1 MDYYCSAKFTELMVH
16 VQGRL
21 LYNCC
26 KAYPERVDL
35 DWLEANPGRLF
46 HTDTMLEDRRLM
58 LENKSC
64 ASCHY
69 GCYKYEEQ
77 GLTSTRQKYINDAK
91 ISDPH
96 APVKEITISLS
107 TDCNMTCMYCSPEWS
122 SSWHKDIDKN
132 GDYLLDGVPL
142 KRKDNW
148 STLWSNMKQKSR
160 GTESRFFQLLLR
172 EIKLSTGLQSVT
184 LMGGEPLLNNQLDQV
199 LDSVHG
205 KQINIVTG
213 LGANDTRLRQVLQE
227 TKGKDVSFTV
237 SAEATGPLFELIRHG
252 VTWRDFQDRISMI
265 EENGNRIKFLST
277 ISNLSVLGFNQF
289 HETYAKNH
297 EIRINALTDTSWMMP
312 HVLDDRSKDDFIAS
326 TKDKHNLPEFKTILE
341 MISKTPDERD
351 RANTGEYLKQFTSRR
366 SVSVDFLPAHFVDW
380 CGLNS

>member
-1 MDYYCSAKFTELMVH
+1 
-16 VQGRL
+16 
-21 LYNCC
+21 
-26 KAYPERVDL
+26 
-35 DWLEANPGRLF
+35 
-46 HTDTMLEDRRLM
+46 
-58 LENKSC
+58 
-64 ASCHY
+64 
-69 GCYKYEEQ
+69 
-77 GLTSTRQKYINDAK
+77 
-91 ISDPH
+91 
-96 APVKEITISLS
+96 
-107 TDCNMTCMYCSPEWS
+107 
-122 SSWHKDIDKN
+122 
-132 GDYLLDGVPL
+132 
-142 KRKDNW
+142 
-148 STLWSNMKQKSR
+148 
-160 GTESRFFQLLLR
+160 
-172 EIKLSTGLQSVT
+172 
-184 LMGGEPLLNNQLDQV
+184 MGGEPLLNNQLDQV